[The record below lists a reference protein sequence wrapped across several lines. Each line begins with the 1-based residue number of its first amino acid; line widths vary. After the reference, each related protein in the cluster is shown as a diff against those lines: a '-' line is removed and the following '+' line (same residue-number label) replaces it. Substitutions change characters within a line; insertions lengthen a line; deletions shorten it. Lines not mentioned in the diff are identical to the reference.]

1 MTKQYDEQLAGAL
14 VAFIGA
20 LTQDHTV
27 EAVFRHLGD
36 FCTELLPADGVG
48 VLLLEEQ
55 SLTVATANSEVGDT
69 VESLEVE
76 LQEGPC
82 VECMR
87 VGHPVLV
94 PDLAAAADRYPRFVP
109 RALEAG
115 AGAVHALPMTGHG
128 ELVGS
133 LNIISLGPTEMTET
147 QLSTARMLADV
158 AVSYIFAVRL
168 HEEASK
174 LAGQLQNALDTR
186 VVIEQAKGM
195 LAERH
200 GESPGDA
207 FNRLRAHA
215 RGRSTPVREIARQV
229 VEERLQP

>member
-1 MTKQYDEQLAGAL
+1 MTTHDDELANAL
-14 VAFIGA
+14 VAFIGE
-20 LTQDHTV
+20 LTKDHSV

-36 FCTELLPADGVG
+36 YCTDLLPADGVG

-55 SLTVATANSEVGDT
+55 ELRVATANSDVGDR

-82 VECMR
+82 VECVR
-87 VGHPVLV
+87 IGHPVLV
-94 PDLAAAADRYPRFVP
+94 PDLAAAAERYPSFVP
-109 RALEAG
+109 RALDAG

-133 LNIISLGPTEMTET
+133 LNIISLEPTELDET
-147 QLSTARMLADV
+147 HLSTARMLADV
-158 AVSYIFAVRL
+158 AISYIFAVRL
-168 HEEASK
+168 HEETSK
-174 LAGQLQNALDTR
+174 LAGQLQNALDAR

-200 GESPGDA
+200 DEPLTAA
-207 FNRLRAHA
+207 FDRLRRQA
-215 RGRSTPVREIARQV
+215 RSQSTAVREIARQI
-229 VEERLQP
+229 VEDRLQP

>member
-1 MTKQYDEQLAGAL
+1 MTTNDDQIADAL
-14 VAFIGA
+14 VAYIGS

-36 FCTELLPADGVG
+36 YCTELLRADGVG

-69 VESLEVE
+69 VEALEVE

-82 VECMR
+82 VECVR

-115 AGAVHALPMTGHG
+115 AGAIHALPMTGHG

-133 LNIISLGPTEMTET
+133 LNIINLEPIEMTEVE
-147 QLSTARMLADV
+147 LSTARMLADV

-168 HEEASK
+168 HEETSE

-186 VVIEQAKGM
+186 VTIEQAKGM

-200 GESPGDA
+200 GESLADA
-207 FNRLRAHA
+207 FNRMRAHA
-215 RGRSTPVREIARQV
+215 RSQSTAVREIARQV

>member
-1 MTKQYDEQLAGAL
+1 MTTHDEPIADAL
-14 VAFIGA
+14 VAFIGT
-20 LTQDHTV
+20 LTRVHTV
-27 EAVFRHLGD
+27 EAVFQHLGD
-36 FCTELLPADGVG
+36 HCTELLPAEGVG

-55 SLTVATANSEVGDT
+55 SLTVATANSEVGDI
-69 VESLEVE
+69 VEALEVE

-82 VECMR
+82 VECVR

-115 AGAVHALPMTGHG
+115 AGAIHALPMTGQG

-133 LNIISLGPTEMTET
+133 LNIISLQPVELTDS
-147 QLSTARMLADV
+147 QLSAARMLADV

-168 HEEASK
+168 HEETSA

-186 VVIEQAKGM
+186 VVIEQAKGV
-195 LAERH
+195 LAEAN
-200 GESPGDA
+200 GTDVDIA
-207 FNRLRAHA
+207 FERLRRHA
-215 RGRSTPVREIARQV
+215 RNHNVKVHDVAAAV
-229 VEERLQP
+229 VSLGLRP

>member
-1 MTKQYDEQLAGAL
+1 MTTHDDQIADAL
-14 VAFIGA
+14 VAYIGS

-36 FCTELLPADGVG
+36 YCTELLPADGVG

-69 VESLEVE
+69 VEGLEVE

-82 VECMR
+82 VECVR
-87 VGHPVLV
+87 IGQPVLV

-115 AGAVHALPMTGHG
+115 AGAIHALPMTGHG

-133 LNIISLGPTEMTET
+133 LNIISLEPTEMSEA
-147 QLSTARMLADV
+147 QLSTAQMLADV

-168 HEEASK
+168 HEETSE

-200 GESPGDA
+200 GESLTDA
-207 FNRLRAHA
+207 FNRMRALA
-215 RGRSTPVREIARQV
+215 RSRSTPVREIARQV
-229 VEERLQP
+229 IEERLQP

>member
-1 MTKQYDEQLAGAL
+1 MTKHDDDLADVL
-14 VAFIGA
+14 VAFVRD

-36 FCTELLPADGVG
+36 YCRDLLPADGVG

-55 SLTVATANSEVGDT
+55 ELRVATANSEVGDS
-69 VESLEVE
+69 VEAMEVE

-82 VECMR
+82 VECVR

-94 PDLAAAADRYPRFVP
+94 NDLAAAADRYPTFVP

-115 AGAVHALPMTGHG
+115 AGAIHALPLTGRG

-133 LNIISLGPTEMTET
+133 LDIISLRPVELTEI

-168 HEEASK
+168 HEETSD
-174 LAGQLQNALDTR
+174 LAGQLQTALDAR

-200 GESPGDA
+200 DEPLAAA
-207 FNRLRAHA
+207 FDRLRRHA
-215 RGRSTPVREIARQV
+215 RSKSTPVREIARQV
-229 VEERLQP
+229 VEEHLQP